1 VRYPGRVQTGAA
13 VTFSGRHIL
22 LTCHSGQLAGDAMSN
37 SLAAIETCL
46 RAGASRIEIDVHSLA
61 GDDYLVCHANRLE
74 EVSTSNGPVGRI
86 SREQAFALHD
96 KRDPSLRV
104 PLLSEVID
112 LVRGFS
118 SELQLDLKD
127 WRPLTAER
135 VATLGRLVTPL
146 AAQVIVS
153 SGQDWNLRALGRG
166 VPDVGLGFDPDHYMA
181 AGTREA
187 PVPARIGAYGYR
199 DDHPLALGRAQP
211 VEDYLRERVGILLGQ
226 VPTARELFID
236 YPLLL
241 QAEADGVRLPELLHE
256 RSVTVSAWT
265 LDYDGEESLAT
276 LSRLA
281 AAGVDRITTNTSQQF
296 VAALTGRSD

>member
-1 VRYPGRVQTGAA
+1 MRYPGRVQTVTA
-13 VTFSGRHIL
+13 VTVSGREVL
-22 LTCHSGQLAGDAMSN
+22 LTCHSGLLAGDGLSN

-46 RAGASRIEIDVHSLA
+46 RAGASRIEIDVHSLD

-74 EVSTSNGPVGRI
+74 EVSMSTGAIGRI
-86 SREQAFALHD
+86 SREEALALRD
-96 KRDPSLRV
+96 KRDPSLRL

-112 LVRGFS
+112 LVHGFS

-127 WRPLTAER
+127 WRPLTPER
-135 VATLGRLVTPL
+135 VATLGRLAAPL
-146 AAQVIVS
+146 GAQVIVS
-153 SGQDWNLRALGRG
+153 SGQDWNLRALARG
-166 VPDVGLGFDPDHYMA
+166 VPDLRLGFDPDHYMA

-187 PVPARIGAYGYR
+187 PVPSGIGAYGYC

-211 VEDYLRERVGILLGQ
+211 VADYLRERVGILLGQ

-256 RSVTVSAWT
+256 RSVSVSAWT
-265 LDYDGEESLAT
+265 LDYNGEDSLAA
-276 LSRLA
+276 LRRLA
-281 AAGVDRITTNTSQQF
+281 AAGVDRITTNTSQRF
-296 VAALTGRSD
+296 IAALAGRSD